1 MLDLLDY
8 NYFIEYKGLIESLDS
23 FKAFDT
29 IEHKLMFVQNCELL
43 PLNNSPL
50 ATIHIIP
57 VK

>member
-8 NYFIEYKGLIESLDS
+8 NYFIEYEGLIESLDS

-29 IEHKLMFVQNCELL
+29 NEHKLMFVQNCELL

-50 ATIHIIP
+50 HIIP